1 MVGHSEAVH
10 IDFQEPT
17 GPGEVREVLS
27 DVPGLTVV
35 DDPTMNRYPMPID
48 AEGEDDVFVGRIRQD
63 VSNPRGVAMWLV
75 TDNLRK
81 GAALN
86 GIQIAEELLSRDLLN
101 TRSRR
106 G

>member
-1 MVGHSEAVH
+1 
-10 IDFQEPT
+10 
-17 GPGEVREVLS
+17 
-27 DVPGLTVV
+27 
-35 DDPTMNRYPMPID
+35 MNRYPMPVD

>member
-1 MVGHSEAVH
+1 MGA
-10 IDFQEPT
+10 
-17 GPGEVREVLS
+17 GEVREVLS
-27 DVPGLTVV
+27 DAPGLTVV

-48 AEGEDDVFVGRIRQD
+48 AAGEDDVFVGRIRQD

-86 GIQIAEELLSRDLLN
+86 GIQIAEELLSRGLLAAPG
-101 TRSRR
+101 RR
-106 G
+106 D